1 VTAALASAA
10 PARGLWP
17 WSLFA
22 ATLAAAGLPLYIHAP
37 AFYAETYHIG
47 LGALG
52 AVLGAIRFID
62 VVQDPA
68 LGWLAEAQR
77 RHRAALVG
85 GSMALM
91 AGGMVGL
98 FAVTPPVA
106 PLLWFGLMMTVL
118 CTAWSFLSIAFYAQ
132 GVTRAGGLGPAG
144 HLRLATW
151 REGGALVGV
160 CLAATAPLA
169 LGAISAEP
177 FAVFALIFV
186 LATLAAGLAMRH
198 EWQAGPAVAL
208 PGLALFRPVLA
219 DPLAR
224 RLLILALL
232 NAAPVAVTSTLFLF
246 FVGERLQA
254 PDAAGPL
261 LLAFFLAAAVSVPLW
276 FRLASRF
283 GQKATLMAGMVLAI
297 ISFAF
302 ALTLGPG
309 DVLAFAVISA
319 ASGAAL
325 GADTTLLP
333 AIFARRLAA
342 LGPGEAAAFGLW
354 AFVSKLSLALAAVTL
369 LPALQLAG
377 FTPTGANPPAA
388 LSLLTLL
395 YAGLPLALK
404 ALAIALLA
412 RTRLNQP

>member
-1 VTAALASAA
+1 MTASLARAEGR
-10 PARGLWP
+10 PGLWP

-47 LGALG
+47 LAALG
-52 AVLGAIRFID
+52 AVLGLIRLID

-77 RHRAALVG
+77 RHRATLVAAAL
-85 GSMALM
+85 ALM
-91 AGGMVGL
+91 AAAMVGL
-98 FAVTPPVA
+98 FAIRPPVA
-106 PLLWFGLMMTVL
+106 PLLWFALMMTAL

-132 GVTRAGGLGPAG
+132 GVTRAAGLGPAG
-144 HLRLATW
+144 HLRLAAW
-151 REGGALVGV
+151 RETGALAGV
-160 CLAATAPLA
+160 CLAATAPLLLA
-169 LGAISAEP
+169 SLTPAPLA
-177 FAVFALIFV
+177 AFALIF
-186 LATLAAGLAMRH
+186 AAAAFAAGWAMRH
-198 EWQAGPAVAL
+198 DWRAGPHPAL

-224 RLLILALL
+224 RLLLIALL

-246 FVGERLQA
+246 FVGTRLQA
-254 PDAAGPL
+254 PQAAGPL
-261 LLAFFLAAAVSVPLW
+261 LLAFFLAAAASVPLW
-276 FRLASRF
+276 FRLAARL
-283 GQKATLMAGMVLAI
+283 GQKPALMAGMALSILA
-297 ISFAF
+297 FAF
-302 ALTLGPG
+302 ALSLGPG
-309 DVLAFAVISA
+309 EVLTFALISA

-333 AIFARRLAA
+333 ALFARRLAA

-369 LPALQLAG
+369 LPALDLAG
-377 FTPTGANPPAA
+377 FTPTGTNPPAA
-388 LSLLTLL
+388 LTLLTLL

-404 ALAIALLA
+404 MLSLGLLA
-412 RTRLNQP
+412 TTRLSTP

>member
-1 VTAALASAA
+1 MSLSLATPA
-10 PARGLWP
+10 PAPGLWP

-37 AFYAETYHIG
+37 AFYAETHHIG
-47 LGALG
+47 LAALG
-52 AVLGAIRFID
+52 AVLGLIRLID

-77 RHRAALVG
+77 QRRGGLVAAAL
-85 GSMALM
+85 ALM
-91 AGGMVGL
+91 AVAMLGL

-106 PLLWFGLMMTVL
+106 PLLWFGLTMTAL

-132 GVTRAGGLGPAG
+132 GVTRAAGLGRSG
-144 HLRLATW
+144 HLRLAAW
-151 REGGALVGV
+151 RESGALVGV
-160 CLAATAPLA
+160 CLAATAPLLLA
-169 LGAISAEP
+169 SVTKAPLAA
-177 FAVFALIFV
+177 FAVVFA
-186 LATLAAGLAMRH
+186 AAALAAGWAMRND
-198 EWQAGPAVAL
+198 WQAGPRAAL
-208 PGLALFRPVLA
+208 PSLAVFRPVLA

-224 RLLILALL
+224 RLLVLALL

-246 FVGERLQA
+246 FVGNRLQA
-254 PDAAGPL
+254 PQAAGPL
-261 LLAFFLAAAVSVPLW
+261 LLTFFLSAAASVPLW
-276 FRLASRF
+276 FRLAARL
-283 GQKATLMAGMVLAI
+283 GQKRSLLAGMALSILA
-297 ISFAF
+297 FAF
-302 ALTLGPG
+302 ALMLGPG
-309 DVLAFAVISA
+309 DVAAFALISA

-333 AIFARRLAA
+333 AIFARRLAD

-377 FTPTGANPPAA
+377 FTTAGNNPPAA
-388 LSLLTLL
+388 LALLTLL

-404 ALAIALLA
+404 ALALGLLA
-412 RTRLNQP
+412 TTRLT